1 MNCITCTYDYELMH
15 EGKKYTITHGT
26 YEITVDQAQT
36 LLMTN
41 TNNRKP
47 KPGNRAKI
55 ERAHLEGNWKYTG
68 DVIQLD
74 DKGVLLNGQHR
85 LSAAVNVGRDL
96 IIPVV
101 TGLPTDYFQYM
112 DISKPR
118 SSQDAFGIYGIK
130 NPASASKVVI
140 FLWQLGT
147 GRYPESNGAAEN
159 PAPPEAV
166 DLFFQFGDVGSN
178 LLDKHIARGNSAN
191 LTHLNATA
199 VGTLS
204 FLFSQE
210 DEELNDLFWEGVIQ
224 GLNIT
229 DQNDARKALID
240 YIDRRWKDTQKLA
253 IGGKQGL
260 RVGMVAKCI
269 QFAWNN
275 WMEGKK
281 IKKGQFRWEKVEA
294 ELEQKL
300 KASAATVISQPE
312 VEKGQAA

>member
-1 MNCITCTYDYELMH
+1 MKCITDTYDYEIRH

-26 YEITVDQAQT
+26 YEITVDQAQA
-36 LLMTN
+36 LLSTN

-47 KPGNRAKI
+47 KPANREKI

-85 LSAAVNVGRDL
+85 LSAAVNVGRKL

-130 NPASASKVVI
+130 NPSLASGVVN

-147 GRYPESNGAAEN
+147 GRYPSSNGQGEN

-166 DLFFQFGDVGSN
+166 DLFFQFGDADSN
-178 LLDKHIARGNSAN
+178 LLDKHIARGSASK
-191 LTHLNATA
+191 LTHLNASA
-199 VGTLS
+199 VGALS
-204 FLFSQE
+204 FLFSHE
-210 DEELNDLFWEGVIQ
+210 DEELNDLFWEGVIE

-229 DQNDARKALID
+229 DPTDARKALIV
-240 YIDRRWKDTQKLA
+240 YIDRKWKDTQKLS
-253 IGGKQGL
+253 IGGKTGL
-260 RVGMVAKCI
+260 RVGVVAKCI
-269 QFAWNN
+269 QFAWGN